1 MIPCVPLCGVTGS
14 FHAKW
19 LLFSY
24 KKAIRISFNAFT
36 TSFFPPFPTLL
47 YSLSWKSQKSS
58 TNLAH
63 TAMSVL
69 SVADLMAV
77 TKALVKQ
84 FLKKQVDWTTI
95 WLTSSSMFGLQ
106 SSKIR
111 SCATF
116 THSYQWSTFQVS
128 SLHVQSQLYSGMCV
142 ENANVAEPNRCSY
155 MLVLY
160 IQKRSALTVHMRTH
174 TGEKPHVCEY
184 PTCSKRFSDSSSLA
198 RHR

>member
-84 FLKKQVDWTTI
+84 FLKKQVI
-95 WLTSSSMFGLQ
+95 EQQFGLHLLQ
-106 SSKIR
+106 CLVYKARR
-111 SCATF
+111 SDLVR
-116 THSYQWSTFQVS
+116 HSRIHTNDRPFKCRHFMCNRSFIQVCVS
-128 SLHVQSQLYSGMCV
+128 RMHMSQSQID
-142 ENANVAEPNRCSY
+142 A
-155 MLVLY
+155 
-160 IQKRSALTVHMRTH
+160 H
-174 TGEKPHVCEY
+174 TCLFCIYK
-184 PTCSKRFSDSSSLA
+184 SDLP
-198 RHR
+198 

>member
-1 MIPCVPLCGVTGS
+1 MEISEIVNQSGAYSNERPFCCRFDGCNKS
-14 FHAKW
+14 FG
-19 LLFSY
+19 
-24 KKAIRISFNAFT
+24 KAILEK
-36 TSFFPPFPTLL
+36 TS
-47 YSLSWKSQKSS
+47 
-58 TNLAH
+58 N
-63 TAMSVL
+63 
-69 SVADLMAV
+69 
-77 TKALVKQ
+77 
-84 FLKKQVDWTTI
+84 WTTI

-142 ENANVAEPNRCSY
+142 ENAYVTESNRCSY